1 MDRLLIPSQKDSP
14 EINFDAQSGVF
25 SIMGISHPE
34 NIAVLFEPVLT
45 WIDDY
50 KEELS
55 RANGAGIEQ
64 IKLKFFFIYINSAT
78 YKYLI
83 TVILKISELLEYG
96 AKLDITWYYE
106 PDDIDMRD
114 AGVELSQYIDSDIVF
129 TTKEKERLR

>member
-1 MDRLLIPSQKDSP
+1 MNRLQIPSQKDSP
-14 EINFDAQSGVF
+14 EIDFNAQTGVF

-34 NIAVLFEPVLT
+34 NIAILFEPVLT
-45 WIDDY
+45 WIDDL

-55 RANGAGIEQ
+55 RAEGVGLQ
-64 IKLKFFFIYINSAT
+64 KIKLNFFFIYINSAT

-96 AKLDITWYYE
+96 ASMNITWYYE

-114 AGVELSQYIDSDIVF
+114 AGVELSQYIDPEITFS
-129 TTKEKERLR
+129 TKEKERLR